1 MFEVGQLLL
10 ILHWDGSE
18 TIMSAPPGLVI
29 DRYEAVPQ
37 AFPNDPKSNES
48 FVGSEKKMVY
58 DVLLDG
64 VLEKSIAESWLSAI
78 TDPLG
83 RVEIDD

>member
-18 TIMSAPPGLVI
+18 TVMTAPPGLVI

-37 AFPNDPKSNES
+37 AFPHDTKTNEE
-48 FVGSEKKMVY
+48 FVGSHVKVVY

>member
-1 MFEVGQLLL
+1 MFEIGQLLL
-10 ILHWDGSE
+10 ILHWDGTK
-18 TIMSAPPGLVI
+18 TIMSAPPALVVN
-29 DRYEAVPQ
+29 RYEAVPQ
-37 AFPNDPKSNES
+37 AFPNDEKTNEA
-48 FVGSEKKMVY
+48 FVGTEKKMVY

-64 VLEKSIAESWLSAI
+64 VLEVSIAESWLSAI